1 MEIIREVDVMADVLC
16 SCHLSDLDEIRAC
29 SAIAGYTKQ
38 TLDNLVYFK
47 TGYHTLDQYLEFED
61 NVDI

>member
-1 MEIIREVDVMADVLC
+1 MADVLC

-61 NVDI
+61 DVDI